1 MIPAG
6 ARPGSQEAWTWG
18 EDAFPPIDF
27 AVQALVRDGMSVPPF
42 DSHAD
47 GDRTLTAGGLTPEAW
62 LAWVSALIAL
72 NSSMGEFATLGG
84 EDLPAESLA
93 RGRALGEQMMEPWSV
108 IDAPDRVRVRLHQLW
123 DKYRR
128 ATRAREQPLA
138 LGDRGGR
145 RLDAR
150 MRRSLWKDLS
160 HLYDRLPTLTVLLVD
175 YPTPA
180 VMPVPPTTAVIAPA
194 PDPAGYADQ
203 IRLGARQLASDGNGD
218 V

>member
-6 ARPGSQEAWTWG
+6 ARPGSRDAWTWG
-18 EDAFPPIDF
+18 EDTFPPIDF

-47 GDRTLTAGGLTPEAW
+47 GDGTLTAGGLTPEAW
-62 LAWVSALIAL
+62 LAWVYALIDL
-72 NSSMGEFATLGG
+72 NSSMGELTALVG

-108 IDAPDRVRVRLHQLW
+108 IDASDRVRVRLRRMW
-123 DKYRR
+123 DEYRR
-128 ATRAREQPLA
+128 ATRAWEQPLA
-138 LGDRGGR
+138 LGERGAR
-145 RLDAR
+145 RLEAR
-150 MRRSLWKDLS
+150 LHRSLWNDLS
-160 HLYDRLPTLTVLLVD
+160 RLYERLPMLSVYLVD

-194 PDPAGYADQ
+194 PDPAAYADQ
-203 IRLGARQLASDGNGD
+203 IRLSARQLASDGNGD
-218 V
+218 L